1 MSAVMGIATQNIGE
15 SDGRELFVV
24 VSDGETTK
32 FLIPEDVP
40 EESRD
45 DLLIAL
51 GSRLNATE
59 STDPEEIIEDLV
71 YNFPAD
77 ISVSE
82 PMDTLEEA
90 IQRAQEYMAVVNDFD
105 LDESPLLDAITT
117 RDEEETNG

>member
-1 MSAVMGIATQNIGE
+1 MSAVMGIATQNTGE
-15 SDGRELFVV
+15 NDGMDMFVV

-32 FLIPEDVP
+32 FLIPADVP

-82 PMDTLEEA
+82 PMDTFEEA
-90 IQRAQEYMAVVNDFD
+90 VQRAQEYMAVVNDFD
-105 LDESPLLDAITT
+105 LDESPLLDAITA
-117 RDEEETNG
+117 RNEEETDG

>member
-45 DLLIAL
+45 DLLTAL